1 VSLLD
6 KVNSQKPAYTF
17 FLTPSVSADTLLD
30 EATHQPYYMAR
41 LRIDQGSIARD
52 LASKLTPGMPADV
65 LISTG
70 QRTMLQYLVQPL
82 TDRIATSM
90 RER

>member
-1 VSLLD
+1 MFGRVE
-6 KVNSQKPAYTF
+6 
-17 FLTPSVSADTLLD
+17 SVSADTLLD
-30 EATHQPYYMAR
+30 DATRQPYYLAR
-41 LRIDQGSIARD
+41 LRIDQNAIPPD
-52 LASKLTPGMPADV
+52 LARKLTPGMPADV